1 MMEMT
6 LEELF
11 RQGKASLER
20 AGIQEAR
27 LDAWLLLEYVT
38 GKNRAYY
45 FAHQEEKVHEKQIC
59 IYEDMIRRRSGH
71 IPLQQL
77 THQAFF
83 MGHEFYVDE
92 NVLIPR
98 QDTEVLV
105 EEALNILK
113 NTENPQILDMCT
125 GSGCI
130 LISLLLEITGACGCG
145 VDLSEKALQVAEKN
159 SEKLHIKDKAYFVK
173 SDLFSAVDSACK
185 CGKIKPV
192 FDMIISNPPY
202 IPTEE
207 IETLMEEVRLHDPYM
222 ALDGREDGL
231 YFYRAITKEAMKH
244 MTPAGWL
251 LYETGSS
258 QGKDVKAIMEQAGFI
273 DIQIRQD
280 LAGLDRV
287 VLGQKPI

>member
-1 MMEMT
+1 MMEKT

-11 RQGKASLER
+11 RQGKDSLER
-20 AGIQEAR
+20 AGIQEAM

-45 FAHQEEKVHEKQIC
+45 FAHQEEKVPENMVC

-71 IPLQQL
+71 IPLQHL

-113 NTENPQILDMCT
+113 NKENPLILDMCT

-130 LISLLLEITGACGCG
+130 LISLLLEIAGARGCG
-145 VDLSEKALQVAEKN
+145 ADLSEKALHVAEIN
-159 SEKLHIKDKAYFVK
+159 SEKLHTKDRAFFVK
-173 SDLFSAVDSACK
+173 SDLFSALASACESK
-185 CGKIKPV
+185 KIKPV
-192 FDMIISNPPY
+192 FDVIISNPPY
-202 IPTEE
+202 IPSGE
-207 IETLMEEVRLHDPYM
+207 IDTLMEEVRLHDPYM

-231 YFYRAITKEAMKH
+231 FFYRAITKEAMKH
-244 MTPAGWL
+244 MTHAGWL

-273 DIQIRQD
+273 NIQVRQD
-280 LAGLDRV
+280 LAELDRV
-287 VLGQKPI
+287 VMGQKPF